1 MAESRGPGT
10 GAPSPATSP
19 FRPGPLSLI
28 LARVGRLPGGG
39 WWVFVPFGAALFA
52 WGQFIEWAVGRMP
65 VGTFDPNLLAVV
77 PYGPWVLLGLGI
89 GLRIARRALESF
101 WPATGWPDADRAG
114 WAQRFAGAPF
124 WPEVAALLVGSIAG
138 VVSLVVAIDTLVGPG
153 PHRTAVFVAYLP
165 SFLAG
170 YAMSA
175 AGGLITVRWLLLVSR
190 IHREATAVDIFD
202 RVPIYAF
209 SRLTVVVGISYV
221 FAGYYSLTVN
231 AASQAGNLASIGSIG
246 ATFVVASASF
256 VVPLWGIHG
265 RLAREKE
272 ALLRDAERRANAL
285 AAELYARI
293 DAGKYDETAVI
304 NSSLTG
310 VTALRERYER
320 LPTWP
325 WPPQVLRGFVS
336 ALLLPLVI
344 FILTR
349 VISDLI

>member
-1 MAESRGPGT
+1 MAESRRRGS

-19 FRPGPLSLI
+19 FRPGPLSSV
-28 LARVGRLPGGG
+28 LAWTGRLPGGG
-39 WWVFVPFGAALFA
+39 WWIFVPFAGALLA
-52 WGQFIEWAVGRMP
+52 WGQLVEWAVGRTP
-65 VGTFDPNLLAVV
+65 VGTFDPNLLALV
-77 PYGPWVLLGLGI
+77 PYGPWVLLGLGV
-89 GLRIARRALESF
+89 GLRIAHRALWSF
-101 WPATGWPDADRAG
+101 WPATGWPDTDRAG

-124 WPEVAALLVGSIAG
+124 WPEVTALLLGSIAG
-138 VVSLVVAIDTLVGPG
+138 VVSLVVGIDTLVGSG
-153 PHRTAVFVAYLP
+153 SHRTAVFVAYLP

-170 YAMSA
+170 YGLSA
-175 AGGLITVRWLLLVSR
+175 VGGLITVRWLLLVSR

-209 SRLTVVVGISYV
+209 SRLTVVVGISYLFV
-221 FAGYYSLTVN
+221 AYYSLTVN
-231 AASQAGNLASIGSIG
+231 ATFQAGNLASIGSIG
-246 ATFVVASASF
+246 ASIVAASASF

-272 ALLRDAERRANAL
+272 ALLREAERRANAL
-285 AAELYARI
+285 ATELYARI
-293 DAGKYDETAVI
+293 DAGEFDSTAVI
-304 NSSLTG
+304 NSSLAG
-310 VTALRERYER
+310 VSALRERIER